1 LWRPNRE
8 EGGDT
13 SVSAWLRTCAPG
25 EAIGVIKTV
34 TEAVV
39 DGYGPGEVALIPR
52 LTEGEP
58 QMRQAFEANVIE
70 PLLAVVLSDGET
82 AVLKIEGHSDR
93 EDSPGLSREQRRQ
106 SELAASVARAN
117 SATDGAFE
125 LLAFEFPGLFPAS
138 DRAQVG
144 VMPTGAGGA
153 QLVESADSLTEVQ
166 RRRNRRVSF
175 ILIRFQP
182 SF

>member
-1 LWRPNRE
+1 
-8 EGGDT
+8 
-13 SVSAWLRTCAPG
+13 
-25 EAIGVIKTV
+25 VIKTV

-138 DRAQVG
+138 DWAEVAQVG
-144 VMPTGAGGA
+144 RHADRRGRGAAGGISRLADRGTA
-153 QLVESADSLTEVQ
+153 QTQSPRQLHPDSLSTKLLAAQ
-166 RRRNRRVSF
+166 SH
-175 ILIRFQP
+175 P
-182 SF
+182 